1 MAVITIAAMAS
12 GCMGQPIG
20 RLEKPNSSVAGG
32 FGVEVGHPFSFGG
45 IQILNASNE
54 TLTLDSVT
62 PIDPSPGFQILGEL
76 ARPADEEHTHLGGAG
91 EYPPTGRAVR
101 HLMPGLQPLRGFQV
115 NPKSASLNGAQL
127 VIGIKTTRPSPVTV
141 HGFTVHYHDR
151 FGNHYSYT
159 VPYAMVICR
168 RDPAPCPDPQPPD
181 DLM

>member
-1 MAVITIAAMAS
+1 
-12 GCMGQPIG
+12 MGQPIG

-91 EYPPTGRAVR
+91 ECPRPAELYATSCRGSSPCAVSR
-101 HLMPGLQPLRGFQV
+101 
-115 NPKSASLNGAQL
+115 S
-127 VIGIKTTRPSPVTV
+127 TRSQ
-141 HGFTVHYHDR
+141 HR
-151 FGNHYSYT
+151 
-159 VPYAMVICR
+159 
-168 RDPAPCPDPQPPD
+168 
-181 DLM
+181 